1 MVSEIEDDKVDEIDD
16 DNEVPLS
23 EHYKKESEHYKKE
36 SEDYKKESDDYT
48 EQSDDDGD
56 EFDAGED
63 EIDLDE
69 ELEASP
75 KERAARALEIRR
87 ALEVRD
93 EQRRLSE
100 DLDYLEFDDD

>member
-23 EHYKKESEHYKKE
+23 EDYKKE

-56 EFDAGED
+56 EFDADED

-69 ELEASP
+69 ELEATP

-100 DLDYLEFDDD
+100 DLDYLEFDND

>member
-16 DNEVPLS
+16 DNEVPL
-23 EHYKKESEHYKKE
+23 SEHYKKE

>member
-1 MVSEIEDDKVDEIDD
+1 MVSEIEDDKVDEIDEID
-16 DNEVPLS
+16 DDSEVPV
-23 EHYKKESEHYKKE
+23 
-36 SEDYKKESDDYT
+36 SDDYT

-56 EFDAGED
+56 EFDADED

-69 ELEASP
+69 ELEATP

-100 DLDYLEFDDD
+100 DLDYPEFDDD

>member
-23 EHYKKESEHYKKE
+23 E
-36 SEDYKKESDDYT
+36 DYKKESDDYT

-56 EFDAGED
+56 EFDDD

-100 DLDYLEFDDD
+100 DLDYPKFDDD

>member
-16 DNEVPLS
+16 DNEVPP
-23 EHYKKESEHYKKE
+23 
-36 SEDYKKESDDYT
+36 SEDYKEESDDYT

-56 EFDAGED
+56 EFDADED

-69 ELEASP
+69 ELEATP

-100 DLDYLEFDDD
+100 DLDYLEFDND

>member
-16 DNEVPLS
+16 DNEVPL
-23 EHYKKESEHYKKE
+23 SEHYKKE

-56 EFDAGED
+56 EFDADED
-63 EIDLDE
+63 AIDLDE

>member
-23 EHYKKESEHYKKE
+23 D
-36 SEDYKKESDDYT
+36 DYKEESDDYT

-56 EFDAGED
+56 EFDADED

-69 ELEASP
+69 ELEATP

>member
-1 MVSEIEDDKVDEIDD
+1 MVSEIEDDKVDDD
-16 DNEVPLS
+16 YEEPLS
-23 EHYKKESEHYKKE
+23 EDH
-36 SEDYKKESDDYT
+36 T

-56 EFDAGED
+56 EFDDD
-63 EIDLDE
+63 ETDLDE
-69 ELEASP
+69 EHEASP

>member
-1 MVSEIEDDKVDEIDD
+1 MVSEIEDDKVDDD
-16 DNEVPLS
+16 YEEPLS
-23 EHYKKESEHYKKE
+23 EDYKEEAEDYKEE
-36 SEDYKKESDDYT
+36 SEDYKEESDDHT
-48 EQSDDDGD
+48 EQSGDDGD
-56 EFDAGED
+56 EFDDDED
-63 EIDLDE
+63 EIDLDD

>member
-16 DNEVPLS
+16 DNEVPV
-23 EHYKKESEHYKKE
+23 
-36 SEDYKKESDDYT
+36 SDEYT

-56 EFDAGED
+56 EFDADED